1 LPTIRDCLGECQDG
15 TAIIEESDGT
25 WKDSEGFK
33 AMLSN
38 RYQRA
43 TAQAS
48 LKEKAG
54 DNYETTEVIYFGATV
69 LHRRIP
75 FGDARSTVDAPH
87 RDFGSISLQ
96 QNVSRQALST

>member
-1 LPTIRDCLGECQDG
+1 MGLRSS
-15 TAIIEESDGT
+15 ESDGT
-25 WKDSEGFK
+25 WKDSEGFE

-69 LHRRIP
+69 LHRRIHSVMRGLP
-75 FGDARSTVDAPH
+75 LMLLTETLAA
-87 RDFGSISLQ
+87 
-96 QNVSRQALST
+96 

>member
-1 LPTIRDCLGECQDG
+1 MPTIRDCLGECQDG

-25 WKDSEGFK
+25 WKDSEGFE

-69 LHRRIP
+69 LHRRIHSVMRGLP
-75 FGDARSTVDAPH
+75 LMLLTETLAA
-87 RDFGSISLQ
+87 
-96 QNVSRQALST
+96 